1 MRGAAGTPTSVVENV
16 PPAVR
21 FVLKQRQTTPAGM
34 RVTRLAS
41 RYSRFHMRIGEE
53 TSPSVPPSAEN
64 WRVARNAA
72 GS

>member
-1 MRGAAGTPTSVVENV
+1 MRGAAGTPTSVVVHV
-16 PPAVR
+16 PPAR

-34 RVTRLAS
+34 RSTDDAS
-41 RYSRFHMRIGEE
+41 LYWRFHIRIGEE
-53 TSPSVPPSAEN
+53 TSPSVPPAAEN